1 MDVTRSL
8 VVEIEGA
15 DSPIFES
22 FLQDLSA
29 QESIRALP
37 LDTRE
42 PSAVTAF
49 LLELTAGTVLE
60 FAKKLIRHFKGKA
73 LVIRI
78 KKANGK
84 ELVISCND
92 EDFKTEA
99 LSNVITEFLG
109 GARDAG

>member
-1 MDVTRSL
+1 MDGTRRL

-15 DSPIFES
+15 DSSTLDS

-29 QESIRALP
+29 QSSIRALP

-42 PSAVTAF
+42 PSAVSAF

-60 FAKKLIRHFKGKA
+60 FAKKLIGHFKRKA
-73 LVIRI
+73 LVVRI

-92 EDFKTEA
+92 EDFKTET
-99 LSNVITEFLG
+99 LSSVITEFLG
-109 GARDAG
+109 GARDAR